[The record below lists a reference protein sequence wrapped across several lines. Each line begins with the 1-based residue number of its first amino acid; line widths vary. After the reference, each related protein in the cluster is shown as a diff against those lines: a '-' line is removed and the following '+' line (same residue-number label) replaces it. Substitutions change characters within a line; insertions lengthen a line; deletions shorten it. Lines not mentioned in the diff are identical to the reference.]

1 MKIRIFAACSAFLF
15 LLACNTNPD
24 HGSKSLPQYEPE
36 TLNTNK
42 AIARTWFEQVIN
54 QRNLDALDD
63 AYAVDYIHHGTEGV
77 DIEGLDASRA
87 FAAKLLAASSDRQ
100 ATVDQQV
107 AEGNLVATRFTS
119 SGHLTGEFNGIEP
132 TDKIWTTKGI
142 VISRIEDGKIV
153 EDWEIVNISGL

>member
-77 DIEGLDASRA
+77 DIEGLDAS
-87 FAAKLLAASSDRQ
+87 SDRQ